1 MVKTENR
8 TIAGKSARYLR
19 ITIAIG
25 AAVALLFG
33 VLVPS
38 APDPAR
44 AADARLFSP
53 GNIVSDAVFY
63 DGGALTADAVQAIL
77 LSKVPSCSSSYACL
91 TTFRQNTPS
100 LAASPGRCAAYDGRD
115 AESAAAIIARV
126 GQACG
131 ISQKVMIVL
140 LQKEQGLVT
149 NSRPGQSSFDH
160 ATGFGC
166 PDTAACDPN
175 VAGFFYQI
183 YYAARQF
190 KVYLTSPGSFNYR
203 AGAANNI
210 LFHPNR
216 DCGASTVYIVNA
228 ATAGLYN
235 YTPYQPNSAA
245 LGNMYG
251 LGDGC
256 SSYGNRNFFAYFSDW
271 FGSPTAG
278 SSLIR
283 TSDSPN
289 IWLVSGASKYL
300 IPDSSLLS
308 SFSVL
313 GQVAYVSQS
322 VIDTYA
328 TMQNATNIIRAGD
341 GSIFFHDASIK
352 LGISTCGLVVDYGGS
367 CASAAGYTQLTD
379 YQVSQ
384 FSNGPPLTNL
394 FGTTTGR
401 RFLISAGV
409 KHEVLDDRSK
419 VAAGISGDYPI
430 LTDGAVARLPYGA
443 PIARDSVFI
452 LNRQSGQYSLL
463 AGGAI
468 HSVERA
474 TQAQYGIAQR
484 ISGVL
489 DPESISALPA
499 SSSFSGSVTTPGGQ
513 AVLSGGNSFRWP
525 DGVAPLAAGSPTIS
539 QELLNTYSP
548 GLASVGMFVK
558 TESGSTVYLVGAT
571 DVRPISSWS
580 TLVALAGTPSVAIVT
595 LPDATVAQLARGPIL
610 LRPASLVKTAAS
622 PAVFMVDGSSNL
634 QFLSDFAIASAAGIT
649 GFATVTDGQLAG
661 YSQGLTPVGYSYS
674 CGGSQYIAAGGSLH
688 QLSPSLVSA
697 FSLAV
702 TTASASTCS
711 QIAFGKPASA
721 FIRLQTGAI
730 FQVSGGQRHPIV
742 SMSRYLQLDPTGT
755 AYLNVDDRFASLL
768 PFGAAA

>member
-1 MVKTENR
+1 MVKVDNQA
-8 TIAGKSARYLR
+8 IAGKPAHFVR
-19 ITIAIG
+19 TMTAIG
-25 AAVALLFG
+25 AAVALILS
-33 VLVPS
+33 VAVPLG
-38 APDPAR
+38 PDSAR

-91 TTFRQNTPS
+91 TTFRQDTPS
-100 LAASPGRCAAYDGRD
+100 IAASPGRCAAYDGRA

-131 ISQKVMIVL
+131 ISQKVIVVL

-175 VAGFFYQI
+175 VAVFFYQI
-183 YYAARQF
+183 YYAALQF

-203 AGAANNI
+203 AGANYSI

-235 YTPYQPNSAA
+235 FTPYQPNSAA

-322 VIDTYA
+322 VIDTYG
-328 TMQNATNIIRAGD
+328 TMQNATNIIRAAD

-352 LGISTCGLVVDYGGS
+352 LGISSCGLVVDYGGS

-384 FSNGPPLTNL
+384 FSNGPALTNL

-401 RFLISAGV
+401 RYIISAGV

-419 VAAGISGDYPI
+419 VTAGISGDYPI
-430 LTDGAVARLPYGA
+430 LTDGAVAGLPYGA
-443 PIARDSVFI
+443 PIVRDSVFI
-452 LNRQSGQYSLL
+452 LNRQSGQYSLF
-463 AGGAI
+463 ASGAV
-468 HSVERA
+468 HSVEMA
-474 TQAQYGIAQR
+474 TQSQYGIAQR

-489 DPESISALPA
+489 DPASIAALPA
-499 SSSFSGSVTTPGGQ
+499 SSSFNGSVTTTDGQ
-513 AVLSGGNSFRWP
+513 AILSGGNSFRWP
-525 DGVAPLAAGSPTIS
+525 AGIVTLAAGGPAISP
-539 QELLNTYSP
+539 ELASTYSP
-548 GLASVGMFVK
+548 GLASVGMFIMANV
-558 TESGSTVYLVGAT
+558 GPTVYLVGAT
-571 DVRPISSWS
+571 DIRPVSSWN
-580 TLVALAGTPSVAIVT
+580 TLVALAGTPAVKIVT
-595 LPDATVAQLARGPIL
+595 LPDAAIAQLARGPIVL
-610 LRPASLVKTAAS
+610 QPASLVKTASS
-622 PAVFMVDGSSNL
+622 PAVFMVDGPSNL

-649 GFATVTDGQLAG
+649 GFATVTDGQLTG
-661 YSQGLTPVGYSYS
+661 YSQGPTPVGYSYS
-674 CGGSQYIAAGGSLH
+674 CGGFQYIAAGGSLH
-688 QLSPSLVSA
+688 QLSASLVSA

-711 QIAFGKPASA
+711 QLAFGKPASA

-730 FQVSGGQRHPIV
+730 FEVSGGQRHSIA

-768 PFGAAA
+768 PVGAAA